1 MSKER
6 DPGTAMERMSDVLKE
21 HAPSLT
27 PGLKSWRERKLAKTE
42 FAMHGSDKVERLL
55 VYLNTA
61 SQDHDGLETHR
72 RAYYVLAKDAFICVR
87 TGNELKN
94 VEGWVKLDEQ

>member
-6 DPGTAMERMSDVLKE
+6 TPGKAMERMSDVLKE
-21 HAPSLT
+21 YAPSLT
-27 PGLKSWRERKLAKTE
+27 PGLKSWRERNQAKAV
-42 FAMHGSDKVERLL
+42 FAKHGSDKVERLL

-72 RAYYVLAKDAFICVR
+72 RAYYVVNKDEFICVR

-94 VEGWVKLDEQ
+94 VEGWVRLDEL